1 MLPLS
6 RCNFIIHTS
15 GKLDQKYENHSKL
28 GEGAFGS
35 VFASVLK
42 STSELRAIKH
52 IDKTSI
58 KHPDRLQSEIS
69 TMLECDHPNIVK
81 LFEIFEDKQNLYLVM
96 EQCPGGELFDYII
109 QNSKVPENE
118 ASCLFKQIMMA
129 VHYMHSKRIV
139 HRDLKPENLMFSGP
153 GVLKLIDFG
162 IAKILQD
169 DEEMTTRAGTV
180 SDKQPFYMSPD
191 ILKGSYGIET
201 DVWSAGVILYTM
213 LCGYPPFF
221 GNTDP
226 EIYKKVLAGNFSFRG
241 AEWKNVSNSA
251 KDLIRNMLIVN
262 TDMRYNAKQVLEHP
276 WLADSSPA
284 PCLQIS
290 QNQIEFYSQSTSL
303 ARTIL
308 LSIVVHSDDTFL
320 NDAKQMFLSLDTE
333 GSGSLNKDSVALSL
347 TLKLPAQ
354 SSAIKKFVES
364 LDLNQNGTIDY
375 SEFLAGFVDPVHIL
389 TLAKLQE
396 SFTLFDRNKNGKVSA
411 DDLQKLLTKGKKAN
425 LAVFKNMLV
434 ESNIKANTGMNF
446 QDFVQVVDKNNLVV
460 G

>member
-52 IDKTSI
+52 IDKSSI
-58 KHPDRLQSEIS
+58 KHPERLESEIS

-109 QNSKVPENE
+109 ENSKVPEIE
-118 ASCLFKQIMMA
+118 ASRFFKQIMMA
-129 VHYMHSKRIV
+129 VHYLHSKKIV

-162 IAKILQD
+162 IAKILQED
-169 DEEMTTRAGTV
+169 QEMTTRAGTV
-180 SDKQPFYMSPD
+180 IPKQPFYMSPE
-191 ILKGSYGIET
+191 ILKGAYGLET
-201 DVWSAGVILYTM
+201 DIWSAGVILYTM

-241 AEWKNVSNSA
+241 AEWKNVSNAA

-262 TDMRYNAKQVLEHP
+262 TEMRYNAKQVLEHP
-276 WLADSSPA
+276 WLSDHA
-284 PCLQIS
+284 PGPGLQITPDR
-290 QNQIEFYSQSTSL
+290 IEFYCQSSSL

-308 LSIVVHSDDTFL
+308 LSIVVHSDDSYL
-320 NDAKQMFLSLDTE
+320 NDAKQMFLALDTE
-333 GSGSLNKDSVALSL
+333 GSGLLNKDSVAFNL

-354 SSAIKKFVES
+354 SLAIKKFVEA

-375 SEFLAGFVDPVHIL
+375 SEFLTGFVDPVHVL

-396 SFTLFDRNKNGKVSA
+396 SFALFDRNKNGKVSA
-411 DDLQKLLTKGKKAN
+411 EDLQKLLNKGKRSN
-425 LAVFKNMLV
+425 LAVFKNMLI
-434 ESNIKANTGMNF
+434 ESNIKANTGMGF
-446 QDFVQVVDKNNLVV
+446 QEFVQLVDKANLVL
-460 G
+460 